1 MMKVK
6 VQFPAEWLRY
16 CIIGNSTLR
25 LLQYHCLVI
34 LKKRQVEFYSKVSKQ
49 RCSAEPLQVC
59 CGSFI
64 AGVLQVAAGGYH
76 Y

>member
-1 MMKVK
+1 MVTLLHHRKK
-6 VQFPAEWLRY
+6 HIA
-16 CIIGNSTLR
+16 IIAVS
-25 LLQYHCLVI
+25 LVI
-34 LKKRQVEFYSKVSKQ
+34 LKKRQVEFYCKVSKQ
-49 RCSAEPLQVC
+49 RCSAERLQVR

>member
-1 MMKVK
+1 MHNRKKHIAFIAVS
-6 VQFPAEWLRY
+6 L
-16 CIIGNSTLR
+16 IGN
-25 LLQYHCLVI
+25 
-34 LKKRQVEFYSKVSKQ
+34 LKKRQVEFYCKVSKQ
-49 RCSAEPLQVC
+49 RCSAKRLQVR